1 LAGGVGEEKDFRLSS
16 DLNYVGPAD
25 YIGEKLVAD
34 LPKIYKEE
42 RKLAEKSL
50 TLRESYRVV
59 PTI

>member
-34 LPKIYKEE
+34 LPKIYKE